1 MEDFN
6 IDDYE
11 VSERLPKKQVDYD
24 EEDFN
29 LKSKIPNFKIRDQAI
44 ENLEKESVDLAK
56 TILAPFTVHKPAPP
70 KRFKFNFKLPNPWI
84 VGAIFLILVLL
95 LRK

>member
-1 MEDFN
+1 MDDFN

-11 VSERLPKKQVDYD
+11 VSERLPKTQVDYE

-29 LKSKIPNFKIRDQAI
+29 LKSKISNFKIRDQAI
-44 ENLEKESVDLAK
+44 ENLEKESLDLAK
-56 TILAPFTVHKPAPP
+56 TILAPFAVHSPAPP
-70 KRFKFNFKLPNPWI
+70 KRFKFNFKLPNPWL